1 MANHASSPV
10 LVGLGEVLWD
20 CFEDEQHPGGA
31 PANVAFH
38 AQQLGCRGLVCSR
51 VGTDSLGDELLQY
64 LSENGLETGYVQR
77 DDEHPTSRATVDA
90 SPAGENHFVIH
101 EDVAWDFLEVTA
113 GNRELLAQADA
124 VCFGTLAQRSP
135 VARETIRTLVG
146 SVGENCLRIFDVN
159 LRQHWYSAEVLENS
173 LRLSDLVK
181 LNDDE
186 IRMLADALPD
196 LPSDPTEFANRIR
209 GEYGP
214 RWICITRGAQGC
226 LLLSDQ
232 EQVEVT
238 GEAIHVVD
246 TVGAGDAFTA
256 GLAWARLHD
265 WSLEQ
270 SGHFANS
277 VGALV
282 AGHAGAMPR
291 LRNAFAELKETCG

>member
-1 MANHASSPV
+1 MASHSSSPV

-51 VGTDSLGDELLQY
+51 VGTDSLGDELLEY

-77 DDEHPTSRATVDA
+77 DEEHPTSRATVDA

-113 GNRELLAQADA
+113 SNRELLAGADA

-135 VARETIRTLVG
+135 VARETIQTLVG
-146 SVGENCLRIFDVN
+146 SVGEDCLRIFDVN
-159 LRQHWYSAEVLENS
+159 LRQHWYSADVLEKS

-181 LNDDE
+181 LNDSE
-186 IRMLADALPD
+186 IGMLAEILPD
-196 LPSDPTEFANRIR
+196 LSSDPAEFAARVR

-214 RWICITRGAQGC
+214 RWICITRGAEGC
-226 LLLSDQ
+226 LLLTDQ
-232 EQVEVT
+232 EQVEVR
-238 GEAIHVVD
+238 GDAIEVVD
-246 TVGAGDAFTA
+246 TVGAGDAFTS
-256 GLAWARLHD
+256 GLAWARLND
-265 WSLEQ
+265 WSLQ
-270 SGHFANS
+270 DSGQFANS

-291 LRNAFAELKETCG
+291 LHDELAELKRSYA